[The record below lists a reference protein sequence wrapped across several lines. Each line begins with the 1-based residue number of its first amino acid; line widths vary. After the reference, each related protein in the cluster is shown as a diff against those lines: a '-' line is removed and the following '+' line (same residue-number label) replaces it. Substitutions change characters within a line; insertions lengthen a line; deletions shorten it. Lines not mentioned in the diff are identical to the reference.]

1 MNLNTKE
8 RTVYLAEKLAGEG
21 DLSDGELL
29 ELIRDRNG
37 ASAERLRQLAGEV
50 RDRVYGRK
58 IYIRGLIEFTNYCR
72 NNCYYCG
79 IRRENEHAQR
89 YRLSEEEILECCR
102 EGYGLGFRTFV
113 LQGGEDPWYSQDRL
127 EHLVRAIRREF
138 PDCAITLSVGERSRE
153 SYEALFAAGADR
165 YLLRHETAVKSHYE
179 MLHPREMSFDHRMQ
193 CLRDLK
199 DIGYQTGCGM
209 MVQSPGQTLE
219 DLVADLRFMKKF
231 RPHMIGIGPFLS
243 HKDTPFRDEKS
254 GTAELTV
261 YLLSIIRLM
270 LPQVLLPATTALGT
284 AEEGGRKLGVLAGA
298 NVVMPNL
305 SPAGVRKKY
314 MLYDNKLSGGS
325 EAAEHLDLL
334 KKEMGSIGFAVA
346 VDRGD
351 SLMDSGED
359 DKEE

>member
-1 MNLNTKE
+1 MTDLFDL
-8 RTVYLAEKLAGEG
+8 VDLLAERHALAHEEYRALVKGQTP
-21 DLSDGELL
+21 ELATYAAKKA
-29 ELIRDRNG
+29 D
-37 ASAERLRQLAGEV
+37 ALRREI
-50 RDRVYGRK
+50 YGTD
-58 IYIRGLIEFTNYCR
+58 IYVRGLIEIGNYCK
-72 NNCYYCG
+72 NDCIYCG
-79 IRRENEHAQR
+79 IRKSNPNCDRYQLTREQ
-89 YRLSEEEILECCR
+89 ILECCE
-102 EGYGLGFRTFV
+102 EGWNLGFRTFV
-113 LQGGEDPWYSQDRL
+113 LQGGEDPWCSQDRL
-127 EHLVRAIRREF
+127 EHLVRAIRWEF

-219 DLVADLRFMKKF
+219 DLVADLRFMKEF

>member
-1 MNLNTKE
+1 MSLEREK
-8 RTVYLAEKLAGEG
+8 RTVRLAEKLAREG

-29 ELIRDRNG
+29 ELIRDRNE
-37 ASAERLRQLAGEV
+37 ASARCLRRLAGEA
-50 RDRVYGRK
+50 RDRVYGKK

-72 NNCYYCG
+72 NNCFYCG
-79 IRRENEHAQR
+79 IRRGNEKAVR
-89 YRLSEEEILECCR
+89 YRLKEEEILECCR
-102 EGYGLGFRTFV
+102 EGFELGFRTFV
-113 LQGGEDPWYSQDRL
+113 LQGGEDPWYNDERL
-127 EHLVRAIRREF
+127 EHLVRAVRREF

-153 SYEALFAAGADR
+153 SYERLFAAGVDR

-179 MLHPREMSFDHRMQ
+179 MLHPAEMSFDHRMQ

-209 MVQSPGQTLE
+209 MVQSPGQTEE
-219 DLVADLRFMKKF
+219 DLVADLRFMKEF

-243 HKDTPFRDEKS
+243 HKDTPFKEEKS

-270 LPQVLLPATTALGT
+270 LPEVLLPATTALGT

-334 KKEMGSIGFAVA
+334 REEMGSIGFEVA

-351 SLMDSGED
+351 SRMDG
-359 DKEE
+359 

>member
-1 MNLNTKE
+1 MSLEREE
-8 RTVYLAEKLAGEG
+8 RTVRLAEKLAREG

-29 ELIRDRNG
+29 ELIRDRNE
-37 ASAERLRQLAGEV
+37 ASARCLRRLAGEA
-50 RDRVYGRK
+50 RDRVYGKK

-72 NNCYYCG
+72 NNCFYCG
-79 IRRENEHAQR
+79 IRRGNEKAVR
-89 YRLSEEEILECCR
+89 YRLKEEEILECCR
-102 EGYGLGFRTFV
+102 EGFELGFCTFV
-113 LQGGEDPWYSQDRL
+113 LQGGEDPWYNDERL

-153 SYEALFAAGADR
+153 SYERLFAAGADR

-179 MLHPREMSFDHRMQ
+179 MLHPAEMSFDHRMQ

-209 MVQSPGQTLE
+209 MVQSPGQTEE
-219 DLVADLRFMKKF
+219 DLVADLRFMKEF

-243 HKDTPFRDEKS
+243 HRDTPFKEEKS
-254 GTAELTV
+254 GTTELTV

-270 LPQVLLPATTALGT
+270 LPEVLLPATTALGT

-334 KKEMGSIGFAVA
+334 REEMGSIGFEVA

-351 SLMDSGED
+351 SRMDG
-359 DKEE
+359 

>member
-1 MNLNTKE
+1 MSLE
-8 RTVYLAEKLAGEG
+8 REEQTVRLAEKLAREG

-29 ELIRDRNG
+29 ELIRDRNE
-37 ASAERLRQLAGEV
+37 ASARCLRRLAGEA
-50 RDRVYGRK
+50 RDRVYGKK

-72 NNCYYCG
+72 NNCFYCG
-79 IRRENEHAQR
+79 IRRGNEKAVR
-89 YRLSEEEILECCR
+89 YRLKEEEILECCR
-102 EGYGLGFRTFV
+102 EGFELGFCTFV
-113 LQGGEDPWYSQDRL
+113 LQGGEDPWYNDERL
-127 EHLVRAIRREF
+127 EHLVRAIRKEF

-153 SYEALFAAGADR
+153 SYERLFAAGADR

-179 MLHPREMSFDHRMQ
+179 MLHPAEMSFDHRMQ

-209 MVQSPGQTLE
+209 MVQSPGQTEE
-219 DLVADLRFMKKF
+219 DLVADLRFMKEF

-243 HKDTPFRDEKS
+243 HRDTPFKEEKS

-270 LPQVLLPATTALGT
+270 LPEVLLPATTALGT

-334 KKEMGSIGFAVA
+334 REEMGSIGFEVA

-351 SLMDSGED
+351 SRMDG
-359 DKEE
+359 

>member
-1 MNLNTKE
+1 MSLEREE
-8 RTVYLAEKLAGEG
+8 RTVRLAEKLAREG

-29 ELIRDRNG
+29 ELIRDRNE
-37 ASAERLRQLAGEV
+37 ASARCLRRLAGEA
-50 RDRVYGRK
+50 RDRVYGKK

-72 NNCYYCG
+72 NNCFYCG
-79 IRRENEHAQR
+79 IRRGNEKAMR
-89 YRLSEEEILECCR
+89 YRLKEEEILERCR
-102 EGYGLGFRTFV
+102 EGFELGFCTFV
-113 LQGGEDPWYSQDRL
+113 LQGGEDPWYNDERL
-127 EHLVRAIRREF
+127 EHLVRAIRKEF

-153 SYEALFAAGADR
+153 SYERLFAAGADR

-179 MLHPREMSFDHRMQ
+179 MLHPAEMSFDHRMQ

-209 MVQSPGQTLE
+209 MVQSPGQTEE
-219 DLVADLRFMKKF
+219 DLVADLRFMKEF

-243 HKDTPFRDEKS
+243 HRDTPFKEEKS

-270 LPQVLLPATTALGT
+270 LPEVLLPATTALGT

-334 KKEMGSIGFAVA
+334 REEMGSIGFEVA

-351 SLMDSGED
+351 SRMNG
-359 DKEE
+359 

>member
-1 MNLNTKE
+1 MSLEREE
-8 RTVYLAEKLAGEG
+8 RTVRLAEKLAREG

-29 ELIRDRNG
+29 ELIRDRNE
-37 ASAERLRQLAGEV
+37 ASARCLRRLAGEA
-50 RDRVYGRK
+50 RDRVYGKK

-72 NNCYYCG
+72 NNCFYCG
-79 IRRENEHAQR
+79 IRRGNEKAVR
-89 YRLSEEEILECCR
+89 YRLKEEEILECCR
-102 EGYGLGFRTFV
+102 EGFELGFCTFV
-113 LQGGEDPWYSQDRL
+113 LQGGEDPWYND

-153 SYEALFAAGADR
+153 SYERLFAAGADR

-179 MLHPREMSFDHRMQ
+179 MLHPAEMSFDHRMQ

-209 MVQSPGQTLE
+209 MVQSPGQTEE
-219 DLVADLRFMKKF
+219 DLVADLRFMKEF

-243 HKDTPFRDEKS
+243 HRDTPFKEEKS

-270 LPQVLLPATTALGT
+270 LPEVLLPATTALGT
-284 AEEGGRKLGVLAGA
+284 VEEGGRKLGVLAGA

-334 KKEMGSIGFAVA
+334 REEMGSIGFEVA

-351 SLMDSGED
+351 SRMDG
-359 DKEE
+359 

>member
-1 MNLNTKE
+1 MSLEREE
-8 RTVYLAEKLAGEG
+8 RTVRLAEKLAREG

-29 ELIRDRNG
+29 ELIRDRNE
-37 ASAERLRQLAGEV
+37 ASARCLRRLAGEA
-50 RDRVYGRK
+50 RDRVYGKK

-72 NNCYYCG
+72 NNCFYCG
-79 IRRENEHAQR
+79 IRRGNEKAVR
-89 YRLSEEEILECCR
+89 YRLKEEEILECCR
-102 EGYGLGFRTFV
+102 EGFELGFCTFV
-113 LQGGEDPWYSQDRL
+113 LQGGEDPWYNDERL

-153 SYEALFAAGADR
+153 SYERLFAAGADR

-179 MLHPREMSFDHRMQ
+179 MLHPAEMSFDHRMQ

-209 MVQSPGQTLE
+209 MVQSPGQTEE
-219 DLVADLRFMKKF
+219 DLVADLRFMKEF

-243 HKDTPFRDEKS
+243 HRDTPFKEEKS

-270 LPQVLLPATTALGT
+270 LPEVLLPATTALGT
-284 AEEGGRKLGVLAGA
+284 VEEGGRKLGVLAGA

-334 KKEMGSIGFAVA
+334 REEMGSIGFEVA

-351 SLMDSGED
+351 SRMDG
-359 DKEE
+359 